1 MRFGLSLVSQHRGRP
16 AEDAYAEMLEQ
27 VAVAEASGFDAV
39 FVSEHH
45 PASRT
50 GDYCFQ
56 PVPVLAALA
65 SRTRRIRL
73 GTSVLLPPLYQ
84 PWRLA
89 EELLTIQAAS
99 QGRLILGVGAGFD
112 ASEFEAHGVAFS
124 ARFKLLEEAV
134 RLLRAEWNEAAA
146 HVPGTRP
153 PPVWVAGTTPVAI
166 RRAARLGDAWLPPD
180 TARLDALKE
189 AQHLYTEAMRA
200 AGKDP
205 LAVERPLMREALVH
219 EDPATARRRLSSPV
233 VSRYRA
239 YWAAGDIQ
247 LRAEFPDGDLRY
259 ADLEPSRF
267 IVGDPGQCIRLIDE
281 LRRELGTTFLILRI
295 PKPELSQAVT
305 LEAIRMFGEQVI
317 PRIREVAT
325 RLDELIE

>member
-50 GDYCFQ
+50 GDYCLQ

-65 SRTRRIRL
+65 SRTRRIAL
-73 GTSVLLPPLYQ
+73 GTSVLLLPLYQ

-112 ASEFEAHGVAFS
+112 TRDFEAHGMPFS
-124 ARFKLLEEAV
+124 ARFKLLEEAI
-134 RLLRAEWNEAAA
+134 RLLRAEWSEAALTF
-146 HVPGTRP
+146 PRP

-189 AQHLYTEAMRA
+189 AEHLYTQAMQA

-219 EDPATARRRLSSPV
+219 EDPVTARRRLASPV

-259 ADLEPSRF
+259 EDLEPGRF
-267 IVGDPGQCIRLIDE
+267 IVGDPGQCIQLIDE

-305 LEAIRMFGEQVI
+305 LEAIRMFGQRVI
-317 PRIREVAT
+317 PRIRETAT
-325 RLDELIE
+325 RWTG